1 MGPPET
7 APRGGAAA
15 VYHAERDQ
23 GGDPGPSAGRDA
35 PVSKAMVAVPNFTLL
50 ISDVPM
56 LTTRNPRDPFKLAM
70 TRATHG
76 R

>member
-23 GGDPGPSAGRDA
+23 GGDPGPSAGQDE

-56 LTTRNPRDPFKLAM
+56 LTTRNPRDPFNLAM